1 MKKVLYILLVTI
13 LTVITISTISNASSN
28 RYIATDK
35 NIFGENAL
43 VVNVKE
49 DQSQKL
55 EQCIKKAAIDK
66 KELFIPAGKYYINK
80 SVMLKT
86 SDINIIGD
94 KDNAT
99 ILINKENK
107 PDILFDA
114 DNYIKNMENIR
125 IENIFFDGIQIRIRD
140 KNNVKIENNIFYN
153 SNGEYIIFVFCGKN
167 TNINHNIFLRDKEH
181 ASIHEK
187 NARTIYVGGYAWE
200 QMYRWAENATIS
212 DNIIGA
218 KINELD
224 AIKSLQQENKQNIV
238 RLQKAIKGNK
248 ISLKN
253 EQNYITTGV
262 NSYCNLKNAYIEDNV
277 FYSNYDDQE
286 WDKNPIEHDHATYL
300 RGSQKVYISGNHM
313 RGFQNGT
320 IGGFKFKSGRDI
332 VIVNNYIRNS
342 SIILANRPEYGLT
355 DTIKEGETSQFTRI
369 LIANNIF
376 DFKQW
381 QRTYAIGIHSHTDN
395 PEKMP
400 TKIDGV
406 VIIENKYINYMNIA
420 PKPREGI
427 QLADKTDPNLYNY
440 KNTYIK
446 GNTRDDTEDKKLTS
460 WRWKN
465 NEEALLSNDW
475 RPILSKE
482 PSLEAYYNKKKNI
495 RIPFLNMLAT
505 AVPTT
510 VNIEEEIKAENLV
523 KNVYD
528 KDNKKPTYIITNK
541 EELNTPGQKEIIVK
555 IKYQD
560 QVPEVNITVPVT
572 VVGKV
577 EENKKKDKEEKE
589 KNNKEDSIKPEEDKK
604 EKGEVKEKSIDKS
617 IIKKEKAGTE
627 IKEERREK
635 TKESNNI
642 NEKQTEI
649 EKEGNKEDTKLNIFQ
664 NNKIELEKN
673 KADNKSNDIKK
684 GVLPKA
690 GKEYSIIMILGITIL
705 IIIVVTNIISI
716 KNKAK

>member
-1 MKKVLYILLVTI
+1 MKKVLYTLLVTI
-13 LTVITISTISNASSN
+13 LTVITISTISNASGN

-43 VVNVKE
+43 VVNAKE

-86 SDINIIGD
+86 SDINITGD

-125 IENIFFDGIQIRIRD
+125 IENIFFDGIQIRVRD

-181 ASIHEK
+181 ASLHER

-200 QMYRWAENATIS
+200 QMYQWAENATIR

-238 RLQKAIKGNK
+238 RLQKAIKENK

-355 DTIKEGETSQFTRI
+355 DTIKEGETSQFIRI

-376 DFKQW
+376 DFK
-381 QRTYAIGIHSHTDN
+381 
-395 PEKMP
+395 K
-400 TKIDGV
+400 
-406 VIIENKYINYMNIA
+406 
-420 PKPREGI
+420 
-427 QLADKTDPNLYNY
+427 
-440 KNTYIK
+440 
-446 GNTRDDTEDKKLTS
+446 
-460 WRWKN
+460 
-465 NEEALLSNDW
+465 
-475 RPILSKE
+475 
-482 PSLEAYYNKKKNI
+482 
-495 RIPFLNMLAT
+495 
-505 AVPTT
+505 
-510 VNIEEEIKAENLV
+510 
-523 KNVYD
+523 
-528 KDNKKPTYIITNK
+528 
-541 EELNTPGQKEIIVK
+541 
-555 IKYQD
+555 
-560 QVPEVNITVPVT
+560 
-572 VVGKV
+572 
-577 EENKKKDKEEKE
+577 
-589 KNNKEDSIKPEEDKK
+589 
-604 EKGEVKEKSIDKS
+604 
-617 IIKKEKAGTE
+617 
-627 IKEERREK
+627 
-635 TKESNNI
+635 
-642 NEKQTEI
+642 
-649 EKEGNKEDTKLNIFQ
+649 
-664 NNKIELEKN
+664 
-673 KADNKSNDIKK
+673 
-684 GVLPKA
+684 
-690 GKEYSIIMILGITIL
+690 
-705 IIIVVTNIISI
+705 
-716 KNKAK
+716 

>member
-43 VVNVKE
+43 VVSVKE

-200 QMYRWAENATIS
+200 QMYRWAENATIR

-465 NEEALLSNDW
+465 NEEALLPNDW

-510 VNIEEEIKAENLV
+510 VNIGEEIKAENLV

>member
-13 LTVITISTISNASSN
+13 LTVITISTLSNASSN

-43 VVNVKE
+43 VVSVKE

-200 QMYRWAENATIS
+200 QMYRWAENATIR

-465 NEEALLSNDW
+465 NEEALLPNDW

-510 VNIEEEIKAENLV
+510 VNIGEEIKAENLV

>member
-1 MKKVLYILLVTI
+1 
-13 LTVITISTISNASSN
+13 
-28 RYIATDK
+28 
-35 NIFGENAL
+35 
-43 VVNVKE
+43 
-49 DQSQKL
+49 
-55 EQCIKKAAIDK
+55 
-66 KELFIPAGKYYINK
+66 
-80 SVMLKT
+80 
-86 SDINIIGD
+86 
-94 KDNAT
+94 
-99 ILINKENK
+99 
-107 PDILFDA
+107 
-114 DNYIKNMENIR
+114 
-125 IENIFFDGIQIRIRD
+125 
-140 KNNVKIENNIFYN
+140 
-153 SNGEYIIFVFCGKN
+153 
-167 TNINHNIFLRDKEH
+167 
-181 ASIHEK
+181 
-187 NARTIYVGGYAWE
+187 
-200 QMYRWAENATIS
+200 
-212 DNIIGA
+212 
-218 KINELD
+218 
-224 AIKSLQQENKQNIV
+224 
-238 RLQKAIKGNK
+238 
-248 ISLKN
+248 
-253 EQNYITTGV
+253 
-262 NSYCNLKNAYIEDNV
+262 
-277 FYSNYDDQE
+277 
-286 WDKNPIEHDHATYL
+286 
-300 RGSQKVYISGNHM
+300 
-313 RGFQNGT
+313 
-320 IGGFKFKSGRDI
+320 
-332 VIVNNYIRNS
+332 
-342 SIILANRPEYGLT
+342 
-355 DTIKEGETSQFTRI
+355 
-369 LIANNIF
+369 
-376 DFKQW
+376 
-381 QRTYAIGIHSHTDN
+381 
-395 PEKMP
+395 MP

-465 NEEALLSNDW
+465 NEEALLPNDW

-510 VNIEEEIKAENLV
+510 VNIGEEIKAENLV

-541 EELNTPGQKEIIVK
+541 EELNTLGQKEIIVK

-577 EENKKKDKEEKE
+577 EENKKEKE

-627 IKEERREK
+627 IKEERQEK

-642 NEKQTEI
+642 NEERYEVNEKQTEI
-649 EKEGNKEDTKLNIFQ
+649 EKEENKEDTKLNIFQ